1 MTDARNSSSPILPIR
16 ATLGRPSLGVVAAI
30 AVVAVALIPLAAL
43 MAQTA
48 AAPFTV
54 VGTNR
59 GYATLQEA
67 VDAIGSGEGS
77 IAIAPGTYRQCVV
90 QTEGRVAFLA
100 TEPGKVE
107 FTGTACEGKAAF
119 VLRGAEASVSGII
132 FSDISVPDGNG
143 AGIRQEAGT
152 LTVANSWFRNS
163 EQGILTA
170 HDPMMRL
177 VVDRSTFPRLGTC
190 ENSAGC
196 SHSIYTGDIGHLR
209 VTRSRFE
216 EGTGGHY
223 LKARAA
229 MVEVAACSF
238 DDSNGSATNYMI
250 DLPQGARG
258 QITTNWFVQGADKE
272 NYSAFIAVG
281 AEEQTHSSDGL
292 TIAGN
297 DARFVPSLSR
307 QSAFVADWTG
317 ASLRIADNRLGSGL
331 KPFER
336 R

>member
-1 MTDARNSSSPILPIR
+1 MTKARKSTSANMPTRI
-16 ATLGRPSLGVVAAI
+16 TLGRPPVGIVAGI
-30 AVVAVALIPLAAL
+30 ALAAVALIPLAAL
-43 MAQTA
+43 MAQPA

-54 VGTNR
+54 VETNR
-59 GYATLQEA
+59 GYASLQEA

-90 QTEGRVAFLA
+90 QTRGRIAFLA

-107 FTGTACEGKAAF
+107 FTGTACEGKGAF
-119 VLRGAEASVSGII
+119 VLRGTEASVSGII
-132 FSDISVPDGNG
+132 FSNISVPDGNG
-143 AGIRQEAGT
+143 AGIRMESGT

-170 HDPMMRL
+170 NDPMMRL
-177 VVDRSTFPRLGTC
+177 VVDRSTFTRLGTC
-190 ENSAGC
+190 ENSGGC
-196 SHSIYTGDIGHLR
+196 LHSIYTGDIGHLR

-216 EGTGGHY
+216 QGTGGHY

-258 QITTNWFVQGADKE
+258 QITNNWFVQGEDKE

-317 ASLRIADNRLGSGL
+317 ASLRISDNRLGNGL
-331 KPFER
+331 TPFER

>member
-1 MTDARNSSSPILPIR
+1 MTEARNSASPDLNPR
-16 ATLGRPSLGVVAAI
+16 VTLGRPSIAVAAVVAI
-30 AVVAVALIPLAAL
+30 VAVALIPLAAL
-43 MAQTA
+43 MAQA
-48 AAPFTV
+48 PAAPFTV
-54 VGTNR
+54 VATNR
-59 GYATLQEA
+59 GYTTLQAA

-90 QTEGRVAFLA
+90 QTQGRIAFLA

-107 FTGTACEGKAAF
+107 FTGTACEGKGAF
-119 VLRGAEASVSGII
+119 VLRGDEASVSGII
-132 FSDISVPDGNG
+132 FSNISVPDGNG

-152 LTVANSWFRNS
+152 LTVANSWFRDS

-177 VVDRSTFPRLGTC
+177 GVDRSTFTRLGTC

-216 EGTGGHY
+216 QGTGGHY

-229 MVEVAACSF
+229 MVEVAASSF
-238 DDSNGSATNYMI
+238 DDSNGRATNYMI

-258 QITTNWFVQGADKE
+258 QITNNWFVQGEDKE

-297 DARFVPSLSR
+297 DARFVPNLSR
-307 QSAFVADWTG
+307 RAAFVADWTG
-317 ASLRIADNRLGSGL
+317 ASLRIADNRLGTGL
-331 KPFER
+331 TPIER

>member
-1 MTDARNSSSPILPIR
+1 MTDARNSASPILPIR
-16 ATLGRPSLGVVAAI
+16 VTLGRPSLGVVAAI

-43 MAQTA
+43 MAQTV

-59 GYATLQEA
+59 GYATLQAA
-67 VDAIGSGEGS
+67 VDAIGPGEGS

-90 QTEGRVAFLA
+90 QTQGRVAFLA
-100 TEPGKVE
+100 TEPGQVE

-119 VLRGAEASVSGII
+119 VLRGDEASVSGII
-132 FSDISVPDGNG
+132 FSDITVPDGNG

-152 LTVANSWFRNS
+152 LTVANSWFRDS
-163 EQGILTA
+163 QQGILTA

-177 VVDRSTFPRLGTC
+177 VVDRSTFTRLGTC

-238 DDSNGSATNYMI
+238 DDSNGRETNYMI

-258 QITTNWFVQGADKE
+258 QITNNWFVQGADKE

>member
-1 MTDARNSSSPILPIR
+1 MTKARKSTSANMPTRI
-16 ATLGRPSLGVVAAI
+16 TLGRPPVGIVAGI
-30 AVVAVALIPLAAL
+30 ALAAVALIPLAAL
-43 MAQTA
+43 MAQPA

-54 VGTNR
+54 VETNR
-59 GYATLQEA
+59 GYASLQEA

-90 QTEGRVAFLA
+90 QTRGRIAFLA

-107 FTGTACEGKAAF
+107 FTGTACEGKGAF
-119 VLRGAEASVSGII
+119 VLRGTEASVSGII
-132 FSDISVPDGNG
+132 FSNISVPDGNG
-143 AGIRQEAGT
+143 AGIRMESGT

-170 HDPMMRL
+170 NDPMMRL
-177 VVDRSTFPRLGTC
+177 VVDRSTFTRLGTC
-190 ENSAGC
+190 ENSGGC

-216 EGTGGHY
+216 QGTGGHY
-223 LKARAA
+223 
-229 MVEVAACSF
+229 
-238 DDSNGSATNYMI
+238 
-250 DLPQGARG
+250 
-258 QITTNWFVQGADKE
+258 WFVQGEDKE

-317 ASLRIADNRLGSGL
+317 ASLRISDNRLGNGL
-331 KPFER
+331 TPFER

>member
-1 MTDARNSSSPILPIR
+1 MLLCAL
-16 ATLGRPSLGVVAAI
+16 VALI
-30 AVVAVALIPLAAL
+30 AVGLIPLAAL
-43 MAQTA
+43 MAQGTP
-48 AAPFTV
+48 APFTV
-54 VGTNR
+54 VETNL
-59 GYATLQEA
+59 GYNSLQAA

-77 IAIAPGTYRQCVV
+77 IAIAPGSYRQCAV
-90 QTEGRVAFLA
+90 QEAGRIAYLA
-100 TEPGKVE
+100 SEPGEVE
-107 FTGTACEGKAAF
+107 FTGTACEGKGAF
-119 VLRGAEASVSGII
+119 VLRGDEASVSGII
-132 FSDISVPDGNG
+132 FSHITVPDGNG
-143 AGIRQEAGT
+143 AGIRLEAGK
-152 LTVANSWFRNS
+152 LTVANSWFRDS
-163 EQGILTA
+163 QQGILTA
-170 HDPMMRL
+170 NDPMMRL
-177 VVDRSTFPRLGTC
+177 VVDRSTFTRLGTC

-196 SHSIYTGDIGHLR
+196 AHSIYTGDIGHLR

-238 DDSNGSATNYMI
+238 DDSNGRETNYMI

-258 QITTNWFVQGADKE
+258 QITNNWFVQGRDKE

-317 ASLRIADNRLGSGL
+317 ASLQIGDNRLGSGL
-331 KPFER
+331 TPFER

>member
-1 MTDARNSSSPILPIR
+1 MTDARNSASPFLPIR

-59 GYATLQEA
+59 GYATLQAA
-67 VDAIGSGEGS
+67 VDAIGPGEGS

-90 QTEGRVAFLA
+90 QTQGRVAFLA
-100 TEPGKVE
+100 TEPGQVE

-119 VLRGAEASVSGII
+119 VLRGDEASVSGII

-163 EQGILTA
+163 QQGILTA

-177 VVDRSTFPRLGTC
+177 VVDRSTFTRLGTC

-258 QITTNWFVQGADKE
+258 QITNNWFVQGADKE

>member
-1 MTDARNSSSPILPIR
+1 MNQARDRFIPTPPIR
-16 ATLGRPSLGVVAAI
+16 PVLGRPSVLICAAVATA
-30 AVVAVALIPLAAL
+30 AVALIPLAAL
-43 MAQTA
+43 MAQSA
-48 AAPFTV
+48 PAPFTV
-54 VGTNR
+54 VESNR
-59 GYATLQEA
+59 GYNTLQAA

-77 IAIAPGTYRQCVV
+77 IAIAPGTYRQCAV
-90 QTEGRVAFLA
+90 QRSGRIAYLA
-100 TEPGKVE
+100 TDAGQVE
-107 FTGTACEGKAAF
+107 FTGTACEGKGAL

-132 FSDISVPDGNG
+132 FSRIAVPDGNG
-143 AGIRQEAGT
+143 AGIRLEAGT
-152 LTVANSWFRNS
+152 LTVANSWFRDS
-163 EQGILTA
+163 QQGILTA

-177 VVDRSTFPRLGTC
+177 VVDKSTFTRLGTC
-190 ENSAGC
+190 ENSGGC
-196 SHSIYTGDIGHLR
+196 AHSIYTGTIGHLR

-229 MVEVAACSF
+229 MVEIAASSF
-238 DDSNGSATNYMI
+238 DDSRGRATNYMI

-258 QITTNWFVQGADKE
+258 QITNNWFVQGEDKE

-292 TIAGN
+292 VIAGN

-317 ASLRIADNRLGSGL
+317 ANLRIDDNRLGAGL
-331 KPFER
+331 TPFQR

>member
-1 MTDARNSSSPILPIR
+1 MTDARNSASPILPIR
-16 ATLGRPSLGVVAAI
+16 VTLGRPSMGVVAAI

-59 GYATLQEA
+59 GYATLQAA
-67 VDAIGSGEGS
+67 VDAIGPGEGS

-90 QTEGRVAFLA
+90 QTQGRVAFLA
-100 TEPGKVE
+100 TEPGQVE

-119 VLRGAEASVSGII
+119 VLRGDEASVSGII

-163 EQGILTA
+163 QQGILTA

-177 VVDRSTFPRLGTC
+177 VVDRSTFTRLGTC

-258 QITTNWFVQGADKE
+258 QITNNWFVQGADKE